1 MGCGCGLSRV
11 TSRSNTR
18 LRWSQYQVRSDQAI
32 RRDFQLVCCGF
43 SFCWYHASHP
53 FSSTTEDAREAS
65 EPPASHE
72 LEAAVDVTT
81 TGEKNQSRNT
91 ISSTCVLAGGAAGR
105 ARAVAALDHAAAL
118 LASLVRSAPTTSSP
132 LLTCP

>member
-1 MGCGCGLSRV
+1 MGCGWWLSRV
-11 TSRSNTR
+11 TSKLNSR

-32 RRDFQLVCCGF
+32 RRDFQLVCCAF

-91 ISSTCVLAGGAAGR
+91 ISSTCLLAGGAAAR
-105 ARAVAALDHAAAL
+105 ARVVGPLDHAAAL
-118 LASLVRSAPTTSSP
+118 LANVLTPAPPPPS
-132 LLTCP
+132 

>member
-1 MGCGCGLSRV
+1 MGCACGWSKV

-32 RRDFQLVCCGF
+32 RRDFQLVCCAF

-81 TGEKNQSRNT
+81 TGEKKQSRNT

-105 ARAVAALDHAAAL
+105 ARVVGALDHAATL
-118 LASLVRSAPTTSSP
+118 LASVVRAAPTTSSP
-132 LLTCP
+132 ALA

>member
-1 MGCGCGLSRV
+1 MGCACGLSRV

-32 RRDFQLVCCGF
+32 RRDFQLVCFAF
-43 SFCWYHASHP
+43 SFCWYHASP
-53 FSSTTEDAREAS
+53 PCSSTTEDAREAS

-81 TGEKNQSRNT
+81 MGEKNQSRNT

-105 ARAVAALDHAAAL
+105 APVVGALDHAAAL
-118 LASLVRSAPTTSSP
+118 LASVGRAAPTPSSP
-132 LLTCP
+132 ALS